1 MVIEHP
7 DSCKSP
13 RGMSRVRFAGI
24 CAFAGLLAFA
34 GTLTSE
40 FGVSC
45 GGAKTLTLTNKNSFH
60 YCLALLIQ
68 AISQRHTMLPIKSIV
83 DPGDE
88 TYQTNYAANSSAV
101 RKLKA
106 ELARSTKGGGE
117 QYVKRHLSRGRLL
130 PRDRIEMLL
139 DEGSYF
145 LEIAA
150 LAGVGMENEFAGAGV
165 VGGIGLVSGRECII
179 IANEA
184 TVKGGAVSEI
194 GQPKNRRLSDIGTE
208 NHLPSISLVES
219 AGAYLPVQ
227 AKIFVPG
234 GRGFREITR
243 RSKMRI
249 PSISVVFG
257 NSTAGGAY
265 LPGMS
270 DYVIMVKNQAQ
281 VFLGGPPLVKMA
293 TGEVVDEESL
303 GGAEMHSRVS
313 GLSDYLAEDELD
325 GLRIA
330 RDIVTHYSD
339 PPPKP
344 NPKSVEEPLYPA
356 DELLGVASADVR
368 VPFEAREGI
377 ARIVHASKFDEFK
390 AKYGTTLVTGFA
402 YLHGY
407 SVGILANN
415 GVLMSES
422 AGKGAQFIQ
431 LCNQQNIPL
440 IFLQN
445 ITGFMVGRTYEEQG
459 IIRNGAKLI
468 NAVSNSTVPA
478 ITIMIG
484 SSYGA
489 GNYAMCGRAYDP
501 RFLFT
506 WPNHRIAVMGPQQL
520 SGVMD
525 IIKREA
531 LNKQGLPI
539 DEEKL
544 VASKQALEA
553 RIEAESDPYFATARL
568 WDDGII
574 DPRDTRTVLA
584 ISLSAAYNK
593 PVEGTM
599 EWGVFRH

>member
-1 MVIEHP
+1 M
-7 DSCKSP
+7 
-13 RGMSRVRFAGI
+13 R
-24 CAFAGLLAFA
+24 
-34 GTLTSE
+34 
-40 FGVSC
+40 
-45 GGAKTLTLTNKNSFH
+45 
-60 YCLALLIQ
+60 
-68 AISQRHTMLPIKSIV
+68 PIKSIV
-83 DPGDE
+83 NPQSE
-88 TYQTNYAANSSAV
+88 SFQTNYAANSAAV
-101 RKLKA
+101 ERLKL
-106 ELARSTKGGGE
+106 ELARSTRGGGE
-117 QYVKRHLSRGRLL
+117 QYVKRHLARGRLL
-130 PRDRIEMLL
+130 PRERIEMLL
-139 DEGSYF
+139 DEGSFF
-145 LEIAA
+145 LEIAP
-150 LAGVGMENEFAGAGV
+150 LAGIGMPNEFVGAGV
-165 VGGIGLVSGRECII
+165 VGGVGLVSGRECII
-179 IANEA
+179 VANEA

-194 GQPKNRRLSDIGTE
+194 GQLKNRRLSDVGMQ
-208 NHLPSISLVES
+208 NHLPSVSLVES
-219 AGAYLPVQ
+219 AGADLPVQ

-243 RSKMRI
+243 RSKLRI

-270 DYVIMVKNQAQ
+270 DYVIMVRNQAQ

-330 RDIVTHYSD
+330 REIVSHFSE
-339 PPPKP
+339 PPFKP
-344 NPKSVEEPLYPA
+344 RPSIVEAPLYSS
-356 DELLGVASADVR
+356 DELLGIASADIR
-368 VPFEAREGI
+368 VPFEVREVI
-377 ARIVHASKFDEFK
+377 ARIVDGSRFDEFK
-390 AKYGTTLVTGFA
+390 SRYGATLVTGFA
-402 YLHGY
+402 YIHGFP
-407 SVGILANN
+407 VGIIANN

-422 AGKGAQFIQ
+422 AGKGAQFIH
-431 LCNQQNIPL
+431 LCNQQDIPL
-440 IFLQN
+440 VFLQN
-445 ITGFMVGRTYEEQG
+445 ITGFMVGRAYEEQG

-484 SSYGA
+484 GSYGA
-489 GNYAMCGRAYDP
+489 GNYAMCGRAYEP

-531 LNKQGLPI
+531 AVKAGVAP

-544 VASKQALEA
+544 TASKKALESQ
-553 RIEAESDPYFATARL
+553 IEQESDVYFATARL

-584 ISLSAAYNK
+584 ISLSAAYNR